1 MDMERSTVVELEH
14 PWYRGVTLCTISR
27 GAEHNSKSYQRC
39 MFVTEGV
46 QHHGRC
52 YKRIGMCVVVLV
64 RGSRCELTAGASGI
78 LGEPLARWPGE
89 RWFLAEWSRSS
100 EDGGSDGWRER

>member
-1 MDMERSTVVELEH
+1 MDMERSTVVELDH

-64 RGSRCELTAGASGI
+64 RGSRCELTAGVSGI
-78 LGEPLARWPGE
+78 LDGSLACSLGGCRL
-89 RWFLAEWSRSS
+89 LAEWL
-100 EDGGSDGWRER
+100 EDEGRGS